1 MAEQQLKEL
10 ISSLKDQGILDDY
23 IDEVKSLQDENNPHL
38 LKNLITPFFT
48 RIEEIIAEL
57 TTNLSEADVNYSR
70 VGHLSYRN
78 KGSAASLGC
87 ARLANV
93 AQELSDASAAQNK
106 EECLMLVDNLKSEY
120 YVVKPHLNRIAEL
133 ESAIYENQQAGE

>member
-57 TTNLSEADVNYSR
+57 TTNL
-70 VGHLSYRN
+70 
-78 KGSAASLGC
+78 LGC